1 MTCSDV
7 QLACCKLCKKPIAS
21 NLGECIH
28 CGVCN
33 PVEKKENNWC
43 HYLLIIFLVLVTY
56 WAAIAEEHPSD
67 HDGDCTTKRTQDAQD
82 C

>member
-7 QLACCKLCKKPIAS
+7 ELACCKLCKKPIAS

-33 PVEKKENNWC
+33 PVEKKEP
-43 HYLLIIFLVLVTY
+43 YLWHILLFIFLLFATV
-56 WAAIAEEHPSD
+56 WATLGYERSPD
-67 HDGDCTTKRTQDAQD
+67 HDWGCTTERTRDAQD